1 MLGLHILLFR
11 KVMIQAIR
19 QWKISYK
26 KRNLLAKIDLSG
38 IQKPIGEIECPLYQS
53 SYPEVD

>member
-1 MLGLHILLFR
+1 
-11 KVMIQAIR
+11 MIQAIR